1 MGHKLRNRLM
11 KKAVKFFTEL
21 LLIFIKV
28 LVTRTAWLTAEYI
41 FQLLGLS

>member
-1 MGHKLRNRLM
+1 MEHKLRNRLM

-28 LVTRTAWLTAEYI
+28 LITSIAWLTAEYL
-41 FQLLGLS
+41 FQLLGLG